1 MYEEE
6 EGFMDYGGEAQRFN
20 DQYNDYGG
28 ELDEPL
34 PQSTQKQSKKSGRAV
49 VSTTASENGSSSAGD
64 RSLREE
70 TKEVDMGDADEQM
83 VINEISNLN
92 YAQGGRSEYV
102 SNPCTVMMVAE
113 KPSIAL
119 SIAEALS
126 RGNYVKKTGIAK
138 SIPIYAYGGKF
149 KGYNANF
156 L

>member
-1 MYEEE
+1 
-6 EGFMDYGGEAQRFN
+6 MDYGGEAKRFN

-28 ELDEPL
+28 DFEEQP
-34 PQSTQKQSKKSGRAV
+34 TQKQSKKSGRAV
-49 VSTTASENGSSSAGD
+49 VSTTASEAGSSNTGD

-70 TKEVDMGDADEQM
+70 TKDHDVGDADEQM

-126 RGNYVKKTGIAK
+126 HGNYVKKSGIAK